1 MFKKLYCVKY
11 PRHIA
16 YTLIAVATLMVVI
29 KIIFWQYSFSKFLP
43 KTRFEVTC
51 MMSFEGFNEPVR
63 LSTFLP
69 QSDDRQ
75 TITEEIN
82 NSPSLGFRIE
92 QTGTGKLGV
101 WESDLARG
109 SNQVLY
115 SFQYMGKSM
124 QYVVDT
130 SLVIQ
135 RNYPRLFDRYLRATP
150 EIQSDHPLIRE
161 IYQEVVGDEQKVI
174 PLLQAIYDYTGKL
187 TPRPF
192 KGVTDALTAAR
203 LGEASCNGKSRLF
216 VALARS
222 AHIPSRLVG
231 GLILEKGNKRTS
243 HQWVEA
249 YVSGEWIPFDPL
261 NGHFAS
267 IPFNY
272 VTLYRGDEFLFS
284 HTPNINFDYAFHIK
298 SRLSANPLLIS
309 ELRSHPFNAYKL
321 WEAFDNIGV
330 PIGLLKIILLLP
342 LGAVIVAIFRNVI
355 GLNTFGVFLPALI
368 AVASRETGL
377 WYGLMAYLLVIGMV
391 SLVHIP
397 LDKWGILY
405 TPKLV
410 IMLVCVVILFLL
422 ISWFAMGTGL
432 VALAYI
438 TLFPIVVLTIS
449 AERFARTIEEEGM
462 SNALL
467 ITLQTLLVV
476 IFAYYAMNSRSMEA
490 MFLAFP
496 EVFLAIIGL
505 NILLGRWI
513 GLRMLEYVRF
523 RTLI

>member
-1 MFKKLYCVKY
+1 MNYYK
-11 PRHIA
+11 PIA
-16 YTLIAVATLMVVI
+16 FILIAAAVVLVVA
-29 KIIFWQYSFSKFLP
+29 KILFWDYSFRKFLP

-51 MMSFEGFNEPVR
+51 LMFFEGFNEPVR
-63 LSTFLP
+63 LSTYLP
-69 QSDDRQ
+69 QSDERQ

-82 NSPSLGFRIE
+82 NSPSLAFRIE
-92 QTGTGKLGV
+92 QNVTGKLGV
-101 WESDLARG
+101 WESDYARG
-109 SNQVLY
+109 SNQVSY
-115 SFQYMGKSM
+115 SFQYMGKSI
-124 QYVVDT
+124 QYLMDT
-130 SLVIQ
+130 TLLVH
-135 RNYPRLFDRYLRATP
+135 RSYTKLFEQYLQATP
-150 EIQSDHPLIRE
+150 EIQVDHPRIRE
-161 IYQEVVGDEQKVI
+161 IYQEVVGDEQRIVSI
-174 PLLQAIYDYTGKL
+174 LRSIQDYTVKL

-192 KGVTDALTAAR
+192 KGVTDALTAAK

-231 GLILEKGNKRTS
+231 GLILENGTKETS

-261 NGHFAS
+261 NGYFAT
-267 IPFNY
+267 IPYNY
-272 VTLYRGDEFLFS
+272 VALYRGDEFLFS
-284 HTPNINFDYAFHIK
+284 HTPNINFDYSFRIK

-309 ELRSHPFNAYKL
+309 ELRAHPFNAYKL
-321 WEAFDNIGV
+321 WEAFDKIGV

-377 WYGLMAYLLVIGMV
+377 WYGLMAYLLVIGIV

-397 LDKWGILY
+397 LEKWGILY

-422 ISWFAMGTGL
+422 ISYFAMGTGL
-432 VALAYI
+432 IALAYI

-449 AERFARTIEEEGM
+449 AERFARTIEEEGI
-462 SNALL
+462 SQALL

-523 RTLI
+523 RSII